1 MRPVKT
7 VGIIANPQKEGIPR
21 ASGMVSSWAEAR
33 GLGLVVDELAAAAA
47 PEGVETAARNVVAE
61 RSDLVIAFGGD
72 GTMLAAVRGVASAGK
87 RTPVLG
93 VNLGSL
99 GFLTQVPG
107 DELAGV
113 LESLDPNDL
122 PVTERMMLE
131 VSKDGGEHRLALNDV
146 VILKAADARM
156 LSFEARSNGELVTRY
171 AADGIILSTPTGSTA
186 YSVSAGGPVVVP
198 GVEAII
204 ATPICP
210 HTLSIRACVVP
221 PDSEIEIE
229 MIECEKGTM
238 VTVDGERAF
247 HIEQSDVVTIRRA
260 GLSALLVDVGGHSY
274 YEILRLK
281 MRWAGRVR
289 ER

>member
-1 MRPVKT
+1 MKT
-7 VGIIANPQKEGIPR
+7 VGIVANPQKEGISR
-21 ASGMVSSWAEAR
+21 ATDLVAAWADGH
-33 GLGLVVDELAAAAA
+33 GLEVVVDELASSAVH
-47 PEGVETAARNVVAE
+47 EGVETGSRREIAE
-61 RSDLVIAFGGD
+61 RADLVIAFGGD
-72 GTMLAAVRGVASAGK
+72 GTMLAAVGAVAETG
-87 RTPVLG
+87 RPIPVLG

-107 DELAGV
+107 DELSEV
-113 LESLDPNDL
+113 LESLDPESL

-131 VSKDGGEHRLALNDV
+131 VSRRDGERRLALNDV
-146 VILKAADARM
+146 VILKPADARM
-156 LSFEARSNGELVTRY
+156 LSFEARANGELVTRY
-171 AADGIILSTPTGSTA
+171 AADGLILSTPTGSTA

-221 PDSEIEIE
+221 PDSEIEVE
-229 MIECEKGTM
+229 MLQCETGTM
-238 VTVDGERAF
+238 VTADGERAF
-247 HIEQSDVVTIRRA
+247 LIEQDDVVVVRRA
-260 GLSALLVDVGGHSY
+260 ARQALLVDVGGHSY